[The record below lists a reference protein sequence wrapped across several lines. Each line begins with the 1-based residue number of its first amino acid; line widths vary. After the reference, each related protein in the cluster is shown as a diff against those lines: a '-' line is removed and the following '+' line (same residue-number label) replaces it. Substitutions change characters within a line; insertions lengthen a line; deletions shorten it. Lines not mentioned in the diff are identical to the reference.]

1 MKTLGP
7 AFNRLWGASL
17 TTNLADGILAV
28 AAPLLTIT
36 LTKNPVLISMLSALV
51 MLPWLFFAIPIGA
64 LVDRVD
70 RRLLLASA
78 NAVRCIIAA
87 LIALSI

>member
-1 MKTLGP
+1 MKKLGP

-28 AAPLLTIT
+28 AAPLLAIT

-51 MLPWLFFAIPIGA
+51 MLPWLFLRFRLA
-64 LVDRVD
+64 L
-70 RRLLLASA
+70 LW
-78 NAVRCIIAA
+78 IE
-87 LIALSI
+87 

>member
-28 AAPLLTIT
+28 AAPLLAIT

-51 MLPWLFFAIPIGA
+51 VALAIFCNSNWCP
-64 LVDRVD
+64 R
-70 RRLLLASA
+70 
-78 NAVRCIIAA
+78 
-87 LIALSI
+87 